1 MRLRRWAGDT
11 NLWNKVKVG
20 ATFAFISSLYNKEST
35 LCLETGMTKF
45 HYRVHDDERGVV
57 GDYDFEE
64 SDVLSAYRVIF
75 VAAALF
81 VGQGFAP
88 NAWLE
93 LEDDRGVRIAKVSL
107 KSFEKP

>member
-1 MRLRRWAGDT
+1 
-11 NLWNKVKVG
+11 
-20 ATFAFISSLYNKEST
+20 
-35 LCLETGMTKF
+35 MTKF

-64 SDVLSAYRVIF
+64 TDIVSAYRVVA

-93 LEDDRGVRIAKVSL
+93 LEDDRGVHVASVSL